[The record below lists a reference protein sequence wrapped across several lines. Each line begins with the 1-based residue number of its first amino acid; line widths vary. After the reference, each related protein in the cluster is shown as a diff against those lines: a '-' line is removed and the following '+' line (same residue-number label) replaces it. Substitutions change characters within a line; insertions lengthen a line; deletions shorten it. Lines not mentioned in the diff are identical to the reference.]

1 VLIDEGW
8 TTLAAAIVR
17 SNEGGRFPSDH
28 YPVSATL
35 VRR

>member
-17 SNEGGRFPSDH
+17 SHEGGRFPSDH